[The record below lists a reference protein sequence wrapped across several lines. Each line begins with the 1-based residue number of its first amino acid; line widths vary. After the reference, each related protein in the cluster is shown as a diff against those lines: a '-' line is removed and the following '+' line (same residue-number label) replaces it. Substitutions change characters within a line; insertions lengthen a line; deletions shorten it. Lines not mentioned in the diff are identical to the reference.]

1 MSSVFLYVA
10 IVGIWALYLVPRWL
24 RRAHSAPAVDIE
36 IEIDYQADAQDYE
49 DDGYGQHDAGDDD
62 ADTEPFRPI
71 VEPRYVPAPPA
82 PSGRARVLR
91 ARRRLLTMIT
101 ALTVV
106 AAVCTAL
113 GLTSWW
119 ACIPP
124 AGMLGM
130 YLLLLREA
138 ALADAGQARRRAAME
153 MRVRA
158 DRQRAPEED
167 WVHDEEPGAQIID
180 ISARVGDQFYDQYA
194 DATVRAVGD

>member
-101 ALTVV
+101 AL
-106 AAVCTAL
+106 